1 MRRLLALCAAL
12 CFLLVGCGPANSRPL
27 LWYQDAFSEIT
38 LRDGDTVWH
47 LTPVPGGYTAEILAP
62 ASIAGITFTVTDTA
76 AGVHLG
82 EVHIPVTRAMTE
94 TCENLFAL
102 LSLKEEELTRVDAP
116 GEDPEGITCA
126 RFRRGEAEITLGLTA
141 NGLPAYFDRTIDGI
155 TERIFVSEIVCSD
168 D

>member
-1 MRRLLALCAAL
+1 MRRLLTLCAAL
-12 CFLLVGCGPANSRPL
+12 CFLLAGCAPAHSRPL
-27 LWYQDAFSEIT
+27 LWYQDSLTEVT
-38 LRDGDTVWH
+38 LRDGDTTWRI
-47 LTPVPGGYTAEILAP
+47 TPVPGGYTAEILAP
-62 ASIAGITFTVTDTA
+62 VSIAGITFTVTDTA
-76 AGVHLG
+76 SRVHLG
-82 EVHIPVTRAMTE
+82 EVHIPVTHAMTE

-126 RFRRGEAEITLGLTA
+126 RFRRGKAEITLGLTA

-155 TERIFVSEIVCSD
+155 TERIFVSEIVCGD

>member
-12 CFLLVGCGPANSRPL
+12 CFLLAGCGPANSRPL
-27 LWYQDAFSEIT
+27 LWFQDTFTEIT

-47 LTPVPGGYTAEILAP
+47 FTPIPGGYTAEILSP

-76 AGVHLG
+76 AVVQLG

-94 TCENLFAL
+94 KCEALFAL
-102 LSLKEEELTRVDAP
+102 LSLKEEELTRVEAP

-141 NGLPAYFDRTIDGI
+141 DGIPAYFDRTMDGI
-155 TERIFVSEIVCSD
+155 TERIFVSEIVCGD

>member
-1 MRRLLALCAAL
+1 MRRLLTLCAAL
-12 CFLLVGCGPANSRPL
+12 CFLLAGCAPAHSRPL
-27 LWYQDAFSEIT
+27 LWYQDSLTEVT
-38 LRDGDTVWH
+38 LRDGDTTWRI
-47 LTPVPGGYTAEILAP
+47 TPVSGGYTAEILAP
-62 ASIAGITFTVTDTA
+62 VSIAGITFTVTDTA
-76 AGVHLG
+76 SRVHLG

>member
-27 LWYQDAFSEIT
+27 LWYQDTFMEIT

-47 LTPVPGGYTAEILAP
+47 FTPIPGGYTAEILFP
-62 ASIAGITFTVTDTA
+62 ASIGGITFTVTDNA
-76 AGVHLG
+76 AVVQLG

-94 TCENLFAL
+94 KCEDLFAL

-126 RFRRGEAEITLGLTA
+126 RFRRGAAEITLGLTA
-141 NGLPAYFDRTIDGI
+141 DGIPAYFDRTIDGI
-155 TERIFVSEIVCSD
+155 TERIFVSEIVCGD

>member
-1 MRRLLALCAAL
+1 MRRLLTLCAAL
-12 CFLLVGCGPANSRPL
+12 CFLLAGCAPAHSRPL
-27 LWYQDAFSEIT
+27 LWYQDSLTEVT
-38 LRDGDTVWH
+38 LRDGDTTWRI
-47 LTPVPGGYTAEILAP
+47 TPVPGGYTAEILAP
-62 ASIAGITFTVTDTA
+62 VSIAGITFTVTDTA
-76 AGVHLG
+76 SRVHLG
-82 EVHIPVTRAMTE
+82 EVHIPVTHAMTE

-141 NGLPAYFDRTIDGI
+141 NGIPAYFDRTIDGI

>member
-1 MRRLLALCAAL
+1 M
-12 CFLLVGCGPANSRPL
+12 
-27 LWYQDAFSEIT
+27 
-38 LRDGDTVWH
+38 
-47 LTPVPGGYTAEILAP
+47 
-62 ASIAGITFTVTDTA
+62 TDTA

-94 TCENLFAL
+94 TCDDLYSLFRL
-102 LSLKEEELTRVDAP
+102 TEEELIGVDAP
-116 GEDPEGITCA
+116 NEDPEGITCA
-126 RFRRGEAEITLGLTA
+126 RFRRGDAEIALGLTA